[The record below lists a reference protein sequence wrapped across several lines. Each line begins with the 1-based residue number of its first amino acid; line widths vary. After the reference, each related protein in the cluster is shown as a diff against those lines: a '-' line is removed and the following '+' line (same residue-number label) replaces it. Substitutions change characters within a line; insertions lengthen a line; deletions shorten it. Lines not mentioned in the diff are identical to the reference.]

1 MLNGCPRV
9 RISLN
14 ADAGYQLDRVP
25 GGFRKPVRAISRK
38 INNRTHSAQPS
49 GTPGS
54 FFAVRIVSEVFTL
67 ATFGAG
73 VSLLVKNS

>member
-38 INNRTHSAQPS
+38 INNRTHH
-49 GTPGS
+49 
-54 FFAVRIVSEVFTL
+54 
-67 ATFGAG
+67 
-73 VSLLVKNS
+73 